1 MSEVIFNVNARV
13 YFCPICGKTF
23 TATEAQYAK
32 AEEKYKETVKLSK
45 KIQEEK
51 GIYLAPSFELNGHKA
66 WTYRYDQNY
75 QEEIANYR
83 RNKYE
88 GACCES

>member
-1 MSEVIFNVNARV
+1 MSEATFDVNARV

-23 TATEAQYAK
+23 TVTEAQYAK
-32 AEEKYKETVKLSK
+32 AEEKYREAVKLSE
-45 KIQEEK
+45 KIWKGK
-51 GIYLAPSFELNGHKA
+51 GIKFTPSFELNGHKA

-88 GACCES
+88 STCCKS